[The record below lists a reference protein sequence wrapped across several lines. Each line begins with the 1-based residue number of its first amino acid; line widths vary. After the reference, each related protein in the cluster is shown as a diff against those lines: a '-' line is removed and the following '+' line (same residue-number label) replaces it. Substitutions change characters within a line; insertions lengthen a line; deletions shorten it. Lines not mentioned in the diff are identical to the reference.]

1 MPVVAPDNPV
11 PDIKWWHTAT
21 VYQVYKKLYGNRSSR
36 PPASSA
42 ACRPT
47 SDANCARITPSPF
60 YRT

>member
-36 PPASSA
+36 PPAWRMCAASSMMW
-42 ACRPT
+42 
-47 SDANCARITPSPF
+47 SS
-60 YRT
+60 